1 MEDKKEEIEKEEI
14 ESENIENKESIDS
27 AEEMRKMRRKTD
39 IKYMVIAIFR
49 EIAEWVICFIVA
61 YVIYLV
67 LNYFV
72 GTISGVKQ
80 VSMLPTAKEGERLLI
95 QRPTILKK
103 ELKHGDIITFEAPK
117 EDNIYDKEDDG
128 SVTASYEEY
137 KGVDSFLYNFVGIGK
152 MTYIKRVIGL
162 PGDHIVIGDDGFV
175 YRNSERLN
183 EEYIKDGYTNQMGD
197 FIDLIVPEGTVF
209 AMGDNRLES
218 KDSRYF
224 GCVPMEKIN
233 GYVLC
238 RIWPLNKLGKL

>member
-1 MEDKKEEIEKEEI
+1 MEEKKEEIENLEKI
-14 ESENIENKESIDS
+14 NQRND
-27 AEEMRKMRRKTD
+27 RKYIVK
-39 IKYMVIAIFR
+39 AIFR
-49 EIAEWVICFIVA
+49 EISEWIICFVIA

-67 LNYFV
+67 LNYFI

-95 QRPTILKK
+95 QRPTIFKR
-103 ELKHGDIITFEAPK
+103 ELEYGDIITFEAPN
-117 EDNIYDKEDDG
+117 EDNIYNNEEDNDNIADY
-128 SVTASYEEY
+128 TEY
-137 KGVDSFLYNFVGIGK
+137 KGFDSFLYNFIGIGK

-197 FIDLIVPEGTVF
+197 YIDLIVPEGTVF

-224 GCVPMEKIN
+224 GCIPEEKIN

-238 RIWPLNKLGKL
+238 RLWPLNKLGKL